1 MLRPWVAI
9 EVARHLAAL
18 EAAEKPTIALH
29 IRGGDKVQEDQQAE
43 VRSTDSPMTQAVSIG
58 GRHLPTTALHI
69 RGSDKVQ
76 EIQ

>member
-43 VRSTDSPMTQAVSIG
+43 VRSPDSLMP
-58 GRHLPTTALHI
+58 
-69 RGSDKVQ
+69 
-76 EIQ
+76 